1 MNHKFFRK
9 FFFLAKQSKHV
20 RSSHRSDLKLKIIHG
35 RFTKISSTLSK
46 KISKSVVFFG
56 QIPENLTKYR
66 LNSSDS
72 ILISIVITL
81 HLSLT
86 VSDSRMNFHLTI
98 VITHGQLPNQI
109 DYPRWVSLG
118 CTKQLTG
125 SSRWCIVIICKA
137 CNEFFTPAP

>member
-46 KISKSVVFFG
+46 EISKSVVFFG

-86 VSDSRMNFHLTI
+86 IGGSKMIFSSHDCDHAWSITKPSRLSKISQSWMHKTI
-98 VITHGQLPNQI
+98 
-109 DYPRWVSLG
+109 DR
-118 CTKQLTG
+118 
-125 SSRWCIVIICKA
+125 
-137 CNEFFTPAP
+137 FFTMMHCYHL